1 MVRRMERRMTLN
13 LVPPTRGR
21 RICEPVFLLS
31 WVLITAKVIRA
42 SLVQVKEAWENGGG
56 GEEGEE
62 EGEDRAKDIHA
73 GPSQTRCY
81 DERPIRYVQHSKDPL

>member
-1 MVRRMERRMTLN
+1 MTLN

-42 SLVQVKEAWENGGG
+42 SLVQVKEARWRTARWR
-56 GEEGEE
+56 GEE
-62 EGEDRAKDIHA
+62 EEEEKRKGWREEYTR
-73 GPSQTRCY
+73 TRCY
-81 DERPIRYVQHSKDPL
+81 DERPIRYVEHSKDPL